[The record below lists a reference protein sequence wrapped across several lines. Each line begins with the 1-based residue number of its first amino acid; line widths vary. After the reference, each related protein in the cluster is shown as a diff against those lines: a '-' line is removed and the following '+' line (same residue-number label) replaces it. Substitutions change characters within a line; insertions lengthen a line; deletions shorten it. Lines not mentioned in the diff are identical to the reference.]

1 MVMSPV
7 YELTACAVCGGDAQ
21 DEIADE
27 GDVRG
32 EVEALWAFHGRRLRT
47 DTPTSRL
54 VDRVAFSEH
63 PPLRIARCATCGFVF
78 RNPIE
83 REREL
88 DEVYEAATP
97 DAATLRALHRV
108 QRHAY
113 RAQARRLLRVLG
125 RRGDALEVG
134 SYVGA
139 FLAAA
144 RSVGIHAEGLDVNA
158 GVNAFTRSLGFIVHE
173 GDLET
178 ASIPRAFDAV
188 VIWNCFD
195 QLFDPR
201 GALAAARRLLRPGG
215 VVAIRVPNGA
225 FYARLAGGAGP
236 LARAVLAHN
245 NLLGFPYRF
254 GFTPESIVRLLADQ
268 GFEARA
274 LFGDVLVPTADE
286 FTRPWARLEER
297 LLKGALRFLAH
308 RSLRWAPW
316 FEVYA
321 RG

>member
-1 MVMSPV
+1 MAPV
-7 YELTACAVCGGDAQ
+7 YELTTCAVCGGAEQ
-21 DEIADE
+21 EEIADE
-27 GDVRG
+27 STVRD
-32 EVEALWAFHGRRLRT
+32 EVEALWAFHGRRLRV

-54 VDRVAFSEH
+54 MDRVAFSEH
-63 PPLRIARCATCGFVF
+63 PPLRIARCACCGFVF

-88 DEVYEAATP
+88 EAVYESETP
-97 DAATLRALHRV
+97 DAATLRALHRA
-108 QRHAY
+108 QRRAY
-113 RAQARRLLRVLG
+113 RAQARRLLAFLG

-158 GVNAFTRSLGFIVHE
+158 GVNAFTRSLGFVVHE

-178 ASIPRAFDAV
+178 ASIPRTFDAV

-215 VVAIRVPNGA
+215 VIAIRVPNGA
-225 FYARLAGGAGP
+225 FYARLAGGAGS

-254 GFTPESIVRLLADQ
+254 GFTPESIVRLLEEQ
-268 GFEARA
+268 GFTAHA
-274 LFGDVLVPTADE
+274 TFGDVLVPTADE
-286 FTRPWARLEER
+286 FTRRWARLEER
-297 LLKGALRFLAH
+297 ILKAALRAIAH

-316 FEVYA
+316 FEVYVRTA
-321 RG
+321 G